1 MKCSSVVLHQGA
13 TTVVNS
19 HNYLQM
25 SIIGDDFQTCLCVS
39 QSSRAWQHKKRTR
52 VKMVHNDMQFNQSQ
66 KPTSTG
72 QTTEDTHVY
81 VV

>member
-1 MKCSSVVLHQGA
+1 
-13 TTVVNS
+13 
-19 HNYLQM
+19 
-25 SIIGDDFQTCLCVS
+25 
-39 QSSRAWQHKKRTR
+39 
-52 VKMVHNDMQFNQSQ
+52 MVHNDMQFNQSQ